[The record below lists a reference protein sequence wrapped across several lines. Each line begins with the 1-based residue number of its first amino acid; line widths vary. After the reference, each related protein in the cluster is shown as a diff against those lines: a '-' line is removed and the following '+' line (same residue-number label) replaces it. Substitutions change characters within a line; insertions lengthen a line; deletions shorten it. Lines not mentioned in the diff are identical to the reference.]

1 VLKQSEVKYALGQY
15 TEHLQALEKIRG
27 IVDQTGDPRR
37 RADWHYWTGFL
48 HSVSGGRLEVA
59 IDYCREAAKIASTAG
74 LDDIHTF
81 AESCLAQIYVVAGR
95 LHDAIE
101 TGERALSSFE
111 AQGNLWWAART
122 LWFLTVAANGLGAW
136 EASVRYCRRGVDYGI
151 ALEELRFKSVQTVGW
166 WRMGSA
172 YIQQGDLE
180 RGLQCCKEA
189 LALTPI
195 PRDAV
200 MARAACSYAEIK
212 AGRYETGITGL
223 TETLAWVDRSDL
235 RYTHQFYALWLAE
248 AYLRRGDRAAARP
261 FIEELLNICRNNGY
275 LQLEGRACWLMA
287 DCLAAEAPAAAADY
301 AETAMRILG
310 EIGARND
317 LAKAMV
323 TKAALRQRAG
333 EVNGAHRLLDKAR
346 EIFEALG
353 TLDGG
358 AQVRSAIAT
367 LDHGG
372 QIPLLADGRDQLSV

>member
-1 VLKQSEVKYALGQY
+1 M
-15 TEHLQALEKIRG
+15 
-27 IVDQTGDPRR
+27 
-37 RADWHYWTGFL
+37 
-48 HSVSGGRLEVA
+48 
-59 IDYCREAAKIASTAG
+59 
-74 LDDIHTF
+74 
-81 AESCLAQIYVVAGR
+81 
-95 LHDAIE
+95 
-101 TGERALSSFE
+101 
-111 AQGNLWWAART
+111 
-122 LWFLTVAANGLGAW
+122 
-136 EASVRYCRRGVDYGI
+136 RYCRRGVDYGI

-223 TETLAWVDRSDL
+223 TKTLAWVDRSDL

-358 AQVRSAIAT
+358 AQVRSAITT